1 MWKVL
6 LTSAGS
12 GVGEAIYKSLRLC
25 KIPISIVA
33 ADINAFNSGSF
44 RCEKAYRIPPP
55 DAKDYADH
63 ILSICNK
70 EQVDVVISGSD
81 TELPMLA
88 AIKEQNAMNTLILTG
103 NTGSVQIC
111 RDKQKSYEFFRE
123 KGFPFVA
130 TVYWDDVDRLISDC
144 GFPLLAKPK
153 GGSGSV
159 GVEIIMSGEDLDRL
173 VNKGDYIFQEYLI
186 SENWGV
192 TKETIKRDD
201 IIHGNTLIQ
210 KDEISIQV
218 LLGQDKEI
226 YGRFMSRNVL
236 KFGMPTKIFPFQSN
250 EYEDLACQ
258 MALALA
264 EAGMVG
270 PVNLQCKITEQG
282 PVFFE
287 VNPRFTGITSVRATL
302 GFKEVEAMLQHFLAR
317 GSREEISQYLQTDYD
332 SACCRYLDEYK
343 FSKVQL
349 NQLESTG
356 YIQN

>member
-25 KIPISIVA
+25 KIPVSIVA
-33 ADINAFNSGSF
+33 TDVNAFNSGAF
-44 RCEKAYRIPPP
+44 RCEKAYRIPLP
-55 DAKDYADH
+55 DAKDYAEH
-63 ILSICNK
+63 VLSICDK
-70 EQVDVVISGSD
+70 EQIDVVISGSD

-88 AIKEQNAMNTLILTG
+88 AIKEQNVIGSLILTG
-103 NTGSVQIC
+103 NTASVQIC
-111 RDKQKSYEFFRE
+111 RDKQKSYEFFRQ
-123 KGFPFVA
+123 KGLPFVA
-130 TVYWDDVDRLISDC
+130 TVYGNDVDGLISDC
-144 GFPLLAKPK
+144 GFPLLAKPI

-159 GVEIIMSGEDLDRL
+159 GVEIIMNRDDLDGL
-173 VNKGDYIFQEYLI
+173 DNKDDYIFQEYLI
-186 SENWGV
+186 SENWGL
-192 TKETIKRDD
+192 TKENIKRTD
-201 IIHGNTLIQ
+201 IVQGNTLIQ

-236 KFGMPTKIFPFQSN
+236 KFGMPTKIFPFQSD
-250 EYEDLACQ
+250 EFEDLACQ
-258 MALALA
+258 MALELA
-264 EAGMVG
+264 ETGMIG
-270 PVNLQCKITEQG
+270 PVNLQCKITDKG

-302 GFKEVEAMLQHFLAR
+302 GFREVEAMLHHFLGGA
-317 GSREEISQYLQTDYD
+317 SREDISQYLQTDYD

-343 FSKVQL
+343 FPKGQL
-349 NQLESTG
+349 KQLETKG

>member
-25 KIPISIVA
+25 ETPVSIVA
-33 ADINAFNSGSF
+33 ADINAFNSGAF

-55 DAKDYADH
+55 DAKDYADKV
-63 ILSICNK
+63 LSICDQ
-70 EQVDVVISGSD
+70 EQIDVVISGSD

-88 AIKEQNAMNTLILTG
+88 AIKERNAIASLVLTG
-103 NTGSVQIC
+103 NTHSVQIC
-111 RDKQKSYEFFRE
+111 RDKQKSYEFFRAKE
-123 KGFPFVA
+123 LPFVA
-130 TVYWDDVDRLISDC
+130 TVYWSDIDRLISDC

-159 GVEIIMSGEDLDRL
+159 GVEIIMNHTDLEDID
-173 VNKGDYIFQEYLI
+173 NKEDYIFQEYLI
-186 SENWGV
+186 SENWGL
-192 TKETIKRDD
+192 TKETIQRTDM
-201 IIHGNTLIQ
+201 IRGNTLIQ

-226 YGRFMSRNVL
+226 YGSFMSRNVL
-236 KFGMPTKIFPFQSN
+236 KFGMPTKIYPFESADYN
-250 EYEDLACQ
+250 DLACR
-258 MALALA
+258 MALELA
-264 EAGMVG
+264 EIGMVG
-270 PVNLQCKITEQG
+270 PVNLQCKITSKG

-302 GFKEVEAMLQHFLAR
+302 GFREVEAMLQHFLAGCGR
-317 GSREEISQYLQTDYD
+317 DEIGQYLQTDYN

-343 FSKVQL
+343 FPKGQL
-349 NQLESTG
+349 KQLEMNG